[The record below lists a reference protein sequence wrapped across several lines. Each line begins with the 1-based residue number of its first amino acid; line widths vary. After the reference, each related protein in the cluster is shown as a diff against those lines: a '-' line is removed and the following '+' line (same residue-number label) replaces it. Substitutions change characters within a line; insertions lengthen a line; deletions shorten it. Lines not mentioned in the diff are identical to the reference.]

1 MRNRKEVYRQ
11 RHRINP
17 RNTYAKI
24 PKKPKEIPEV
34 SDYEEEYED
43 PNDSQPTLSKFLKGI
58 GMGKQ
63 PEDEAVGMKK
73 MLDRVIQE
81 TQLARE
87 MEQRVVLGLVTKVVD
102 VMENGTEEDE
112 EKLLEELKDFLNAV
126 NGTYHTKN

>member
-34 SDYEEEYED
+34 SDYEEEYEN
-43 PNDSQPTLSKFLKGI
+43 PNDSQPTLSKFLEGI
-58 GMGKQ
+58 GMGRK
-63 PEDEAVGMKK
+63 PEDNHRE
-73 MLDRVIQE
+73 MLNRLMQE

-102 VMENGTEEDE
+102 VLENGTEDDE
-112 EKLLEELKDFLNAV
+112 EELLEELKDFLDAV
-126 NGTYHTKN
+126 NGTYRTKN